1 MMWQVGGGAPPVG
14 IALGKAAFPAPFPG
28 GLEYSAPARGVWN
41 IVHAGML
48 VPQAHEI
55 YVCAQGCLRG
65 VVLTAAE
72 MGASARFSTVTIE
85 EHDLY
90 DGDMESLLIEGVTDI
105 LQRLPMLPPAVLV
118 YSSCVHHFMATDLA
132 LCYRE
137 LRARFPG
144 VAFTDCYMNPIMRK
158 SGLTPDQLMRRQLY
172 SLLAPLEQDG
182 GVNFVGSFYALNRD
196 SDLVRLIA
204 ASGRPLREI
213 TACKTY
219 EDYLQM
225 ARGSLNLITHPAQA
239 LALPVDTPQLDAAQ
253 AQAMQALDEARACIG
268 GAPIA
273 LDHTATMR
281 PLALVRLLVEAGFCV
296 ERLYCDSF
304 APLEA
309 ADFAWLQ
316 RHAPEIT
323 LLPTTA
329 PRMRVEP
336 RQSREKTLAI
346 GQKAAYFTGSA
357 YFVNLVEGGG
367 LSGFAGIAHLAGRMR
382 EAFLHPKDTQRL
394 IEQKGFGCGCCL

>member
-1 MMWQVGGGAPPVG
+1 M
-14 IALGKAAFPAPFPG
+14 
-28 GLEYSAPARGVWN
+28 
-41 IVHAGML
+41 
-48 VPQAHEI
+48 
-55 YVCAQGCLRG
+55 
-65 VVLTAAE
+65 
-72 MGASARFSTVTIE
+72 TIE

-105 LQRLPMLPPAVLV
+105 LQRLPTLPPAVLV

-182 GVNFVGSFYALNRD
+182 GVNFVGHFYALNRD
-196 SDLVRLIA
+196 SDLVQLIA

-225 ARGSLNLITHPAQA
+225 ARGSLNLITPPGRRSRWGRICRRSWASGIYISRWPTGRRRSASSRRSLRRRWRFQWIRRSWMR
-239 LALPVDTPQLDAAQ
+239 PRRR
-253 AQAMQALDEARACIG
+253 AMQALDEARACIG
-268 GAPIA
+268 SAPIA

-281 PLALVRLLVEAGFCV
+281 PLGVGPAAG
-296 ERLYCDSF
+296 
-304 APLEA
+304 
-309 ADFAWLQ
+309 
-316 RHAPEIT
+316 
-323 LLPTTA
+323 
-329 PRMRVEP
+329 
-336 RQSREKTLAI
+336 
-346 GQKAAYFTGSA
+346 
-357 YFVNLVEGGG
+357 GGG
-367 LSGFAGIAHLAGRMR
+367 LLRGTAL
-382 EAFLHPKDTQRL
+382 L
-394 IEQKGFGCGCCL
+394 